1 MWCIGFSLY
10 LQNHNAGS
18 GSNKVKVYIV
28 TKCFVEKD
36 GCPTE
41 NVAVFESVKDAYAL
55 VKVYDAVG
63 STQLIYAV
71 QEWEVK

>member
-1 MWCIGFSLY
+1 M
-10 LQNHNAGS
+10 
-18 GSNKVKVYIV
+18 KVYIV
-28 TKCFVEKD
+28 TKCSVEKD